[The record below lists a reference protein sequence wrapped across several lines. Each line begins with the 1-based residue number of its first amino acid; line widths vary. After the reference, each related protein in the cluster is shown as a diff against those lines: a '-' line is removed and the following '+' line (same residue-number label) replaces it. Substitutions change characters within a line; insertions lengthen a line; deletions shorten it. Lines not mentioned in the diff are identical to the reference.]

1 MIPLTDIGKP
11 RTLTGFGSGG
21 QGPPGNDP
29 APGPRKDLTGDD
41 NE

>member
-11 RTLTGFGSGG
+11 RNLTGLGSGG
-21 QGPPGNDP
+21 QGPPGSNRT
-29 APGPRKDLTGDD
+29 PGTQSGITGDD